1 MTDLAILVSFL
12 IVAGSAAA
20 LVAPL
25 RLLDWVSHSFGWGLL
40 ALGSALRIG
49 MGLVLFF
56 AGMTAYWPDF
66 VQTAGFLI
74 GLAGL
79 ALPFVGLERVRRIN
93 PSIPIGIFI
102 LTGAG
107 DDPVIEGLK
116 KNLAGGYLS
125 RFMGNPADVAAA
137 LQDLGEMGIDR
148 VQLTQLAPGSHSAL
162 ANHLL

>member
-74 GLAGL
+74 VLAGL
-79 ALPFVGLERVRRIN
+79 ALPFVGLERVRRIIAWEAELG
-93 PSIPIGIFI
+93 PGVVRV
-102 LTGAG
+102 GALFG
-107 DDPVIEGLK
+107 VALGGALLVGLGVFG
-116 KNLAGGYLS
+116 A
-125 RFMGNPADVAAA
+125 
-137 LQDLGEMGIDR
+137 
-148 VQLTQLAPGSHSAL
+148 
-162 ANHLL
+162 